1 MLLITLRTHYRA
13 TFVTFVI
20 PEDNHNFEIF
30 SLLVTK
36 SVIPLYDYRPLFIQL
51 KYCMYKKPLFW
62 LNRLIRIDSLK
73 SGLAEPNL
81 SSLVIQ
87 FNSLDLSTDWFGA
100 IRGCFFDFT
109 NSPEWNGWFMNYLFN
124 VVFSYT
130 QIIIFKFLTL
140 ISYQDVWFLLRFDF
154 SFLFLVV
161 NILLK
166 IHSKFWYNASWI
178 TSLTVWVNYHR
189 FKFKLDR
196 VFSKRFINQSIHLS
210 ESFRWI
216 ESLSNRAPLM

>member
-1 MLLITLRTHYRA
+1 MQGRTCDVHNHIRQSQSWNLVVISHHNPLSLFTVTGHSSYNWTTA
-13 TFVTFVI
+13 CTFVMK
-20 PEDNHNFEIF
+20 
-30 SLLVTK
+30 K
-36 SVIPLYDYRPLFIQL
+36 STILTESIN
-51 KYCMYKKPLFW
+51 
-62 LNRLIRIDSLK
+62 LNRITQKGR
-73 SGLAEPNL
+73 LAEPNL

-87 FNSLDLSTDWFGA
+87 FNSLGQSTDWFGA
-100 IRGCFFDFT
+100 IRGCLFDLT

-140 ISYQDVWFLLRFDF
+140 ISYQDVWFLLRLDF

-166 IHSKFWYNASWI
+166 INSKFWYNASWI

-216 ESLSNRAPLM
+216 ESLSNRAPLT